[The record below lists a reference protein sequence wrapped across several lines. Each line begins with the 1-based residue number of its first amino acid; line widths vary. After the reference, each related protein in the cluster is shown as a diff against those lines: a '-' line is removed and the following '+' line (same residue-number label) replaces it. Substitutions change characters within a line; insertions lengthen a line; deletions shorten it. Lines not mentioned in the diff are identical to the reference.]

1 MAGGNRAALAGAV
14 LAALLAGCKKP
25 EAVRVGLVA
34 GLTGRHYDLG
44 VSIRNGATL
53 AVEDVNASGGVG
65 GRRLVLLVRDDA
77 QAPASARAAV
87 ESLVREGAVAIV
99 GPATSSMA
107 AEMLP
112 IADRERILL
121 VSPTVSSSRFQ
132 GLDDFLLML
141 HPSAARSAQAM
152 SSTAAG
158 RGHRAAVVFQDVS
171 NEVYTGAWSDEFT
184 ADFERRGGRVRKRVP
199 FASGKVE
206 SYADLAEEGLA
217 AGPDVVV
224 IVANALDTA
233 SVAQQVRKIS
243 PVQIVGTEW
252 SFTNDLVRHGGSAV
266 EGALFPVKVNL
277 QDVSTPYARFRESYE
292 ARFAQPV
299 DFAAV
304 LAYDAVTVVA
314 EGLRRDPTR
323 KGLRDA
329 ILAIGRFQ
337 GLQGDVVLDAT
348 GDSQVRQ
355 LVATVRDGKQ
365 RVLE

>member
-1 MAGGNRAALAGAV
+1 MAGRSRAALAGAV

-25 EAVRVGLVA
+25 EPIRVGLVA

-44 VSIRNGATL
+44 ISIRNGATL
-53 AVEDVNASGGVG
+53 AVEEVNASGGIG
-65 GRRLVLLVRDDA
+65 GRRLALLVRDDG
-77 QAPASARAAV
+77 QDPAIARAAV

-107 AEMLP
+107 AEILP
-112 IADRERILL
+112 IADREKILL

-141 HPSAARSAQAM
+141 HPSTARSAQAM
-152 SSTAAG
+152 SSTVVG

-171 NEVYTGAWSDEFT
+171 NEVYTGAWSGEFA
-184 ADFERRGGRVRKRVP
+184 ADFERRGGKVLKRIRFV
-199 FASGKVE
+199 SGKVE
-206 SYADLAEEGLA
+206 SYAALVKEGLA

-233 SVAQQVRKIS
+233 SVAQQVRKLS

-277 QDVSTPYARFRESYE
+277 QDVSPRYARFREAYG
-292 ARFAQPV
+292 ARFAKPV

-304 LAYDAVTVVA
+304 LAHDAVTVVA
-314 EGLRRDPTR
+314 EGLRKAPARE
-323 KGLRDA
+323 GLRAA
-329 ILAIGRFQ
+329 ILGVGRFQ
-337 GLQGDVVLDAT
+337 GLQGETVLDAA

-355 LVATVRDGKQ
+355 LVATVREGKQ
-365 RVLE
+365 RVVE